1 MVTKFGCQNQHTGF
15 EIPLNAS
22 IIVLVFFFITIR
34 LFFSIVNFS
43 EQRIL
48 LEYKLLALFLVSGF
62 RPKQEKSRPTIMKI
76 STCRYENLDSSSWKC
91 KPVIMKIST
100 SHCEYIACHQEILD
114 FSLWKSGLF
123 KWNLDFWTK
132 LRSV

>member
-1 MVTKFGCQNQHTGF
+1 MVTKFGRQNQHTGF

-22 IIVLVFFFITIR
+22 IIVLVFFFFFIR